1 MTQPARQD
9 VCITTNFQTKEA
21 QEHQPAE
28 LVGGLDLWTTTEVRQ
43 GGPGTPASRAGG
55 RAGFNSRKGR
65 IYPAQSSLGEGV
77 GGPTEMRGTVRFS
90 QPNKSG
96 KGTPS

>member
-1 MTQPARQD
+1 MY
-9 VCITTNFQTKEA
+9 NYKFQTKEA

-55 RAGFNSRKGR
+55 RAGFNSRKRR
-65 IYPAQSSLGEGV
+65 ITQHNQAW
-77 GGPTEMRGTVRFS
+77 
-90 QPNKSG
+90 G
-96 KGTPS
+96 KEWEDPLK